1 MSAVTKTTALAGRLS
16 LTDSI
21 SILVG
26 IVVGGGIFLLPR
38 LIATELPAARAIV
51 GVWVA
56 SGVLCFFG
64 ALAYAEMGAMMPHTG
79 GHYVFLRECY
89 GPLAAFLSGWT
100 FSLIVASGAIAWLAV
115 SFSLTIS

>member
-1 MSAVTKTTALAGRLS
+1 MKNTELARTLS

-21 SILVG
+21 AILVG

-38 LIATELPAARAIV
+38 LIAAELPSAPGILA
-51 GVWVA
+51 VWAA

-64 ALAYAEMGAMMPHTG
+64 ALAYAEMGAMMPLTG
-79 GHYVFLRECY
+79 GPYVFLRECY

-100 FSLIVASGAIAWLAV
+100 FSLVVSAGAIAWLAV
-115 SFSLTIS
+115 SFLIPQ